1 MSRTHL
7 LFQITQI
14 IRSREFTTAQY
25 LADRLN
31 LSTRTV
37 YRYINELSVS
47 DIPIISQTGKGYWID
62 ETFNLTPV
70 HLSEDELI
78 ALNLGAKLV
87 KSIADPFLADAAQQL
102 LDKVSAVTPKSN
114 LHLMSQSKIHA
125 PLQII
130 DTKTADYLST
140 VRLAIDSKNKI
151 EIEYSDQHQQITT
164 RVFWPLALAF
174 WGKTWTVASWCETRQ
189 DFRAFRIDRIQSLKK
204 QDDRFKDH
212 PDKNLEKFIKLQS
225 IKSGATGPKS
235 KG

>member
-14 IRSREFTTAQY
+14 IRSRKFTTAQY

-31 LSTRTV
+31 ISTRSV

-47 DIPIISQTGKGYWID
+47 GIPIISQTGKGYWID
-62 ETFNLTPV
+62 ENFNLTPL

-87 KSIADPFLADAAQQL
+87 KAIADPFLADAAQQL
-102 LDKVSAVTPKSN
+102 LDKIQSVTPKSN

-125 PLQII
+125 PLQLIEPQ
-130 DTKTADYLST
+130 TAEYLSII
-140 VRLAIDSKNKI
+140 RLAVDSKNKI
-151 EIEYSDQHQQITT
+151 EIEYSDQHNNSTT
-164 RVFWPLALAF
+164 RIFWPLALAF
-174 WGKTWTVASWCETRQ
+174 WGKDWTVASWCETRQ

-204 QDDRFKDH
+204 HKATFLVQ
-212 PDKNLEKFIKLQS
+212 PDKNLEAFIEQQRY
-225 IKSGATGPKS
+225 
-235 KG
+235 